1 MLSNYGSISKIQ
13 RKNHYLQI
21 QNSEIGRKNHYLHFE
36 LGRKNHYLQ
45 VQNLKLEGKTTT
57 SKLKIQTVESSTI
70 FSPVFLLIRF
80 LIFLRNVYYCVYSI
94 VYPPRLFQAPRLVI
108 SQFLH
113 PLHVYSRLH
122 VY

>member
-57 SKLKIQTVESSTI
+57 SKLKIKI
-70 FSPVFLLIRF
+70 
-80 LIFLRNVYYCVYSI
+80 
-94 VYPPRLFQAPRLVI
+94 A
-108 SQFLH
+108 
-113 PLHVYSRLH
+113 
-122 VY
+122 